1 MDDRKKIKL
10 DETLSKLWGFRPPTT
25 TEGGFRPPTT
35 TEEDGEA
42 GFERAEPLG
51 FERAEPSEFIVVGGR
66 NPLSYYNLQTYLNYH
81 FI

>member
-10 DETLSKLWGFRPPTT
+10 DETLSNLWGFRPPTT
-25 TEGGFRPPTT
+25 IEGGFRPPTT

-42 GFERAEPLG
+42 GIERAEPLG
-51 FERAEPSEFIVVGGR
+51 FERAEPFT
-66 NPLSYYNLQTYLNYH
+66 YYNLQTYLNYH